1 MQPMHLRKRGAA
13 SNYKDH
19 DKGGDVGKIH
29 LTGKAAQKFLQGGSK
44 MNKRATLLVWILVV
58 MFSMTLSV
66 SAQAQEK
73 KIVAKLA
80 DILSPDHPHT
90 RSWVYFAEK
99 VKEKTKGRVEVQVY
113 HSGQLGQT
121 KDLYLGMQM
130 GNVEMAKVSVSFT
143 GEWIPELYVFDLP
156 YLFNNREE
164 MWRVFKSGVG
174 NKFFN
179 EYYAKQNLVG
189 MMWADD
195 GGRSIY
201 TGNKAVR
208 NPEDLKG
215 LKIRVQP
222 SAIHIQSIN
231 EMGGIATP
239 TAWGEV
245 YLALQQKVLDGAEN
259 SPVLFW
265 TSKHWEVCKVYS
277 MTEQFWLPTPLLAS
291 KKWWDTVPKDLQAQI
306 KEAAQEA
313 EKYFV
318 QIYTTDEKQALGWV
332 KDKGVQIVADVDK
345 AAFEKRIQPVYETFI
360 KKYPFGKDLLD
371 QVRAAKK

>member
-1 MQPMHLRKRGAA
+1 MK
-13 SNYKDH
+13 K
-19 DKGGDVGKIH
+19 
-29 LTGKAAQKFLQGGSK
+29 LT
-44 MNKRATLLVWILVV
+44 VV
-58 MFSMTLSV
+58 LIWVLMAIFSLTIVSG

-90 RSWVYFAEK
+90 RTWIYFADK
-99 VKEKTKGRVEVQVY
+99 VKEKTNGRVEIQVY

-130 GNVEMAKVSVSFT
+130 GNIEMAKLSVSFT

-156 YLFNNREE
+156 YLFHDRDE
-164 MWRVFKSGVG
+164 MWRVFKSSVG
-174 NKFFN
+174 KKFFN
-179 EYYAKQNLVG
+179 EIYPRQNLVG

-195 GGRSIY
+195 GGRSVY
-201 TGNKAVR
+201 TVNKPVR
-208 NPEDLKG
+208 KPEDLKG

-265 TSKHWEVCKVYS
+265 TSKHWEVCKAYS
-277 MTEQFWLPTPLLAS
+277 LTEQFWLPTPLLAS
-291 KKWWDTVPKDLQAQI
+291 KKWWDSLPKDVQAQI
-306 KEAAQEA
+306 NAAAQEA

-318 QIYTTDEKQALGWV
+318 QIYTADEKQALNWA
-332 KDKGVQIVADVDK
+332 KEKGVQVITDVDK
-345 AAFEKRIQPVYETFI
+345 PAFEKRVQPVYDTFI
-360 KKYPFGKDLLD
+360 KKYAFGKDLLD
-371 QVRAAKK
+371 QVRAAKKR

>member
-1 MQPMHLRKRGAA
+1 MK
-13 SNYKDH
+13 K
-19 DKGGDVGKIH
+19 
-29 LTGKAAQKFLQGGSK
+29 LT
-44 MNKRATLLVWILVV
+44 VV
-58 MFSMTLSV
+58 LIWVLMAIFSLTIVSG

-90 RSWVYFAEK
+90 RTWIYFADK
-99 VKEKTKGRVEVQVY
+99 VKEKTNGRVEIQVY

-121 KDLYLGMQM
+121 KDLYLGLQM
-130 GNVEMAKVSVSFT
+130 GNIEMAKLSVSFT

-156 YLFNNREE
+156 YLFHDRDE
-164 MWRVFKSGVG
+164 MWRVFKSSVG
-174 NKFFN
+174 KKFFN
-179 EYYAKQNLVG
+179 EIYPRQNLVG

-195 GGRSIY
+195 GGRSVY
-201 TGNKAVR
+201 TVNKPVR
-208 NPEDLKG
+208 KPEDLKG

-265 TSKHWEVCKVYS
+265 TSKHWEVCKAYS
-277 MTEQFWLPTPLLAS
+277 LTEQFWLPTPLLAS
-291 KKWWDTVPKDLQAQI
+291 KKWWDSLPKDVQAQI
-306 KEAAQEA
+306 NAAAQEA

-318 QIYTTDEKQALGWV
+318 QIYTADEKQALNWA
-332 KDKGVQIVADVDK
+332 KEKGVQVITDVDK
-345 AAFEKRIQPVYETFI
+345 PAFEKRVQPVYDTFI
-360 KKYPFGKDLLD
+360 KKYAFGKDLLD
-371 QVRAAKK
+371 QVRAAKKR